1 MCVSSLHS
9 SISEFKYTKCHV
21 ANGKKVNYLS
31 LRTMFSFLDYWRG
44 SQKFWKLIW
53 MNNEFKIESGI
64 YYEITEFIDNTE
76 KLYILLF
83 NSWNRTQKSYLM
95 FHISYSRI
103 IKFKSHMQSKV
114 LKKKRSKKGRVT
126 RNHFYLEAT

>member
-1 MCVSSLHS
+1 M
-9 SISEFKYTKCHV
+9 
-21 ANGKKVNYLS
+21 NY
-31 LRTMFSFLDYWRG
+31 
-44 SQKFWKLIW
+44 
-53 MNNEFKIESGI
+53 EFKIESGT
-64 YYEITEFIDNTE
+64 YYEIIEFIIRIQNM
-76 KLYILLF
+76 YF
-83 NSWNRTQKSYLM
+83 M